1 MVSSSVKEAQPP
13 AAASS
18 SAATSAI
25 GTSKLER
32 MRKVSGPRRKNYSAP
47 PAPDWEA
54 AFSAPMRATVPAELG
69 GLRLDQALARLFPQ
83 YSRNRL
89 QAWLESGH
97 IRIENQNGRIE
108 NQEGKARSK
117 SHVAGGERIVLEPPA
132 VPRAE
137 APQAQRMPLKVVY
150 EDAALIVI
158 DKPAG
163 PGGYPG
169 ARQPDRTLMN
179 ARLARAPDP
188 APCSGSG
195 IAHRPDN

>member
-69 GLRLDQALARLFPQ
+69 GLRLHQALARLFPQ

-89 QAWLESGH
+89 PASLESWH
-97 IRIENQNGRIE
+97 IRIENQNGRIQNHE
-108 NQEGKARSK
+108 AKARAK
-117 SHVAGGERIVLEPPA
+117 SHYAARARSLPEPP
-132 VPRAE
+132 P
-137 APQAQRMPLKVVY
+137 
-150 EDAALIVI
+150 
-158 DKPAG
+158 
-163 PGGYPG
+163 
-169 ARQPDRTLMN
+169 
-179 ARLARAPDP
+179 RAPD
-188 APCSGSG
+188 SQ
-195 IAHRPDN
+195 